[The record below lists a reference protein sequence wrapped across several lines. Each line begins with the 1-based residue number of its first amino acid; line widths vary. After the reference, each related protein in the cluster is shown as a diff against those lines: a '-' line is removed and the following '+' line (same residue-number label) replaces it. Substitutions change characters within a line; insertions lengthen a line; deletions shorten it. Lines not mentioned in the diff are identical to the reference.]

1 MKFPPVPE
9 ESYEK
14 RLAWEIVEIQLKEYL
29 NKMYQKTEHD
39 TNFLRKKILKLTENV
54 PQKNLEKLLL

>member
-29 NKMYQKTEHD
+29 NKMYQKTEHG
-39 TNFLRKKILKLTENV
+39 TKFLRKKV
-54 PQKNLEKLLL
+54 